1 MKILVR
7 NSDSA
12 VIHADS
18 GLTLTATE
26 CRGDGWRDGNFNAS
40 NSAIQEVDLPEYWI
54 GGAWGYNGHWF
65 VIDQKAIDQ
74 LRSEDDARKAT
85 ESRGAA
91 KEDRAKRVDQ
101 IRVTT
106 SSGKTFDGDEISQ
119 GRMARGILGLQAA
132 GATSVTWVLADNTP
146 TTVTVEELG
155 EALALAGAA
164 QAAVWVIA

>member
-1 MKILVR
+1 MMILVR
-7 NSDSA
+7 KSDNA
-12 VIHADS
+12 VMHSDAH
-18 GLTLTATE
+18 LTLSE
-26 CRGDGWRDGNFNAS
+26 SSCRGLFWQDTNFNTE
-40 NSAIQEVDLPEYWI
+40 SAFIAETNLPEYWI
-54 GGAWGYNGHWF
+54 GGAWGYDGQWF

-74 LRSEDDARKAT
+74 LRSEDDARKAAT
-85 ESRGAA
+85 SRASA
-91 KEDRAKRVDQ
+91 KEARAEKVYQ

-106 SSGKTFDGDEISQ
+106 ASGKTFDGDEVSQ

>member
-7 NSDSA
+7 NSDKA
-12 VIHADS
+12 VVHADS
-18 GLTLTATE
+18 GLALTATK
-26 CRGDGWRDGNFNAS
+26 CRGNGWRDGNFNTS
-40 NSAIQEVDLPEYWI
+40 NATVQEADLPEYWL
-54 GGAWGYNGHWF
+54 GGAWGYDGHWF

-74 LRSEDDARKAT
+74 LRSEDEVRKSVVHRA
-85 ESRGAA
+85 SA
-91 KEDRAKRVDQ
+91 KEDRAKKVDRIQ
-101 IRVTT
+101 VTT
-106 SSGKTFDGDEISQ
+106 SSGKVFDGDEVSQ

-146 TTVTVEELG
+146 TTVTIEELG